1 MLTFKNV
8 TRLYASNKGLRNCT
22 WKVEN
27 NKVVGILGNNGCGK
41 TTTFKLLLQLEDVD
55 EGVILYNNRPINTMN
70 LNEFGYVP
78 EEKRLYQDCIV
89 NDLLTLVGTLKGVD
103 KKDLN
108 KKIDEC
114 LQEFDLYDF
123 KYRKVYELSK
133 GNQQI
138 LQIIMAI
145 LHNPKILIL
154 DEPFNGLDKNKL
166 QLVIH
171 LIRNRKGITLI
182 SFHQYELVNCI
193 CDKVINLKDGCVESI
208 EEVSHD

>member
-22 WKVEN
+22 WEVEN

-55 EGVILYNNRPINTMN
+55 EGVILYNNRPINAMN
-70 LNEFGYVP
+70 LNAFGYVP

-89 NDLLTLVGTLKGVD
+89 NDLLTLVGTLKGVG
-103 KKDLN
+103 KKDIN
-108 KKIDEC
+108 KKINEC
-114 LQEFDLYDF
+114 LQDFDLHDF
-123 KYRKVYELSK
+123 KYKKVYELSK

-166 QLVIH
+166 QQVIH

-182 SFHQYELVNCI
+182 SLHQYELVNCI
-193 CDKVINLKDGCVESI
+193 CDKVIYLKDGCVESI